1 MLKSSLFLYFRHVYA
16 IQTAKIFIISLLQT
30 CLRHPDCDSAK
41 HNRDCVFKQM
51 RQALNMIHFIVTDG
65 GCSQMNGHTSPITN
79 GDSGIGLDNV
89 HPLASKALKDLEVNI
104 K

>member
-1 MLKSSLFLYFRHVYA
+1 
-16 IQTAKIFIISLLQT
+16 
-30 CLRHPDCDSAK
+30 
-41 HNRDCVFKQM
+41 M